1 MESVKDILNHKG
13 SQVWAVNPDTKVFD
27 ALKLMG
33 EKNIG
38 AVLVVDN
45 KENLKGIFSERDYAR
60 YAVGSEEGKE
70 CPWDHKVGDLMTKEV
85 LYVTE
90 DKSVDYCMGLMTS
103 KRLRHIPVLHDEKII
118 GLISI
123 GDIVK
128 AVLGEKDFIIDQM
141 EHYIWDNA

>member
-13 SQVWAVNPDTKVFD
+13 NQVWAVNPDTKVFD
-27 ALKLMG
+27 ALKLMA

-38 AVLVVDN
+38 AVLVVDQ

-60 YAVGSEEGKE
+60 YAVEGEEGKE
-70 CPWDHKVGDLMTKEV
+70 CPWDHKVGDLMTTGV
-85 LYVTE
+85 IYVTD

-103 KRLRHIPVLHDEKII
+103 KRLRHIPVMQDKKII

-128 AVLGEKDFIIDQM
+128 AVLHEKDFIIDQM

>member
-13 SQVWAVNPDTKVFD
+13 KQVWAVNPETKVLE
-27 ALKLMG
+27 ALKLMA

-38 AVLVVDN
+38 AVLVVDQN
-45 KENLKGIFSERDYAR
+45 EDLKGIFSERDYAR
-60 YAVGSEEGKE
+60 YAAHAGKGKE
-70 CPWDHKVGDLMTKEV
+70 CPWEHPVSELMTTGV
-85 LYVTE
+85 LYVTD
-90 DKSVDYCMGLMTS
+90 DKSVDYCMGLMTN
-103 KRLRHIPVLHDEKII
+103 KRLRHIPVMHESKVV

>member
-1 MESVKDILNHKG
+1 MESVKDILKHKG
-13 SQVWAVNPDTKVFD
+13 NQVWAVNPDTKVFD
-27 ALKLMG
+27 ALKLMA

-38 AVLVVDN
+38 AVMVVD
-45 KENLKGIFSERDYAR
+45 KEEKLKGIFSERDYAR
-60 YAVGSEEGKE
+60 YAVGKGEGKD

-85 LYVTE
+85 LYVTD

-103 KRLRHIPVLHDEKII
+103 KRLRHIPVIQGEEII
-118 GLISI
+118 GLVSI